1 MESAG
6 AGGKLQAPHMPTY
19 RILRNLTKDSFGP
32 HGTCAVLRANQFSGA
47 SMVSAVGGRF
57 LADDDLLTNDPIGR
71 LVLKNTSALQH
82 ESHGDGSLAAAFVAC
97 SLVERT
103 MDRGPLSP
111 ATVALTV
118 ATFQRCLEWC
128 EEHLRLPPSTQHGSR
143 VSSPV
148 ITLGMPLSVG
158 HLPSMLAL
166 LRAVLS
172 PKALAAP
179 DPDAVDAVA
188 VQLLH
193 AFILAC
199 PEETAKGTGHSFSA
213 DLAAGIRI
221 HKVIGAPQE
230 HSRCVEG
237 IIIDTPVPLGPSDE
251 QQLTQSAGG
260 RVLVF
265 AASLD
270 VKLEDEG
277 VNMQRRRV
285 VKVGSTSS
293 GWVPRVEQERHLAEV
308 ILGACRRLRV
318 RIVISQRVIN
328 RRLQEQLV
336 KAGILPLERISV
348 RHVAAVVRLTGA
360 QPLGSWRCEPD
371 PQTASGLRGCVENA
385 GTRESEWGGS
395 VGVCGAIN
403 TIHVRGQKFT
413 LICPPAPDTLVH
425 RGCVVEKEVAQK
437 CTPRGVATLLLCAPT
452 EPEMR
457 ELDAVVQTAKTV
469 CFYTNKKRGARR
481 TIQ

>member
-1 MESAG
+1 
-6 AGGKLQAPHMPTY
+6 
-19 RILRNLTKDSFGP
+19 
-32 HGTCAVLRANQFSGA
+32 
-47 SMVSAVGGRF
+47 
-57 LADDDLLTNDPIGR
+57 
-71 LVLKNTSALQH
+71 
-82 ESHGDGSLAAAFVAC
+82 
-97 SLVERT
+97 
-103 MDRGPLSP
+103 
-111 ATVALTV
+111 
-118 ATFQRCLEWC
+118 
-128 EEHLRLPPSTQHGSR
+128 
-143 VSSPV
+143 
-148 ITLGMPLSVG
+148 
-158 HLPSMLAL
+158 
-166 LRAVLS
+166 
-172 PKALAAP
+172 
-179 DPDAVDAVA
+179 
-188 VQLLH
+188 
-193 AFILAC
+193 
-199 PEETAKGTGHSFSA
+199 
-213 DLAAGIRI
+213 
-221 HKVIGAPQE
+221 
-230 HSRCVEG
+230 
-237 IIIDTPVPLGPSDE
+237 
-251 QQLTQSAGG
+251 
-260 RVLVF
+260 
-265 AASLD
+265 
-270 VKLEDEG
+270 
-277 VNMQRRRV
+277 MQRRRV

-371 PQTASGLRGCVENA
+371 PQTASGHRGCVENA

-469 CFYTNKKRGARR
+469 WYVFTLIKNAERGARFSSFFTCLSSSSLWYMVGTMCFGTPTSWCWR
-481 TIQ
+481 QLSTNPRWLPAEGARRRCWPAISELEPVPWLVRQM